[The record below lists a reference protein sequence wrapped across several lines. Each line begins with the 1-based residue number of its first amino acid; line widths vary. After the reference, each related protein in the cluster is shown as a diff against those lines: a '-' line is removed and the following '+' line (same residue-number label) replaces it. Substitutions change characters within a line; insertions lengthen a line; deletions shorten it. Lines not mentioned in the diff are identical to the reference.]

1 MVLQRLFQNPPSIP
15 LKTSFSPPFRL
26 LALFSLLLPGTASA
40 ATEVCGTLS
49 LATEWVAKE
58 SPYLVTGDIFIPAN
72 SRLRIGP
79 GVIVR
84 FAKPRPCADAK
95 GPIPQTDWSDSTY
108 TGIKAEGT
116 FYTLGTEEQPV
127 LMEPETFKTGA
138 IGWDGVRLSGHRA
151 GAAEIGFTVFR
162 GANQAVT
169 ADHGEFF
176 IHHSLFEG
184 NNTGVL
190 AGMRG
195 DVGIVNCNFT
205 GNLSAGVVIRKGSPR
220 IANNIFLGNRS
231 YGIWGDGR
239 PAIRTWNNAFWGNR
253 EEACFKCPYAVLD
266 TVRTNSNKDACDRFG
281 NLAADPMFIGSPSW
295 KAAEEVD
302 EETATPAHL
311 IKDPAMAKL
320 EADATAKRDREA
332 KEKEAEAPTGG
343 KGKGK
348 DRDGKKKAKPF
359 VQQGI
364 GPFLLSKY
372 SKLVDAGHPGGDFKD
387 RDGSR
392 NDIGMHGGP
401 MGRIAS
407 DPF

>member
-1 MVLQRLFQNPPSIP
+1 MVLQTVLLTRPIKP
-15 LKTSFSPPFRL
+15 LKSAG
-26 LALFSLLLPGTASA
+26 LALLFLLPGSA
-40 ATEVCGTLS
+40 CAVTEVCGTLS

-58 SPYLVTGDIFIPAN
+58 SPYLVTGDIFIPGN

-84 FAKPRPCADAK
+84 FAKPRPCADRKEA
-95 GPIPQTDWSDSTY
+95 IPQTDWSDSTY

-127 LMEPETFKTGA
+127 LMEPESPKAGA
-138 IGWDGVRLSGHRA
+138 IGWDGIRLSGQRS

-169 ADHGEFF
+169 ADHAGFF

-184 NNTGVL
+184 NNTGVM

-195 DVGIVNCNFT
+195 DVGIVNCNFV

-281 NLAADPMFIGSPSW
+281 NLAADPLFIGSPSW
-295 KAAEEVD
+295 KTAEASDV
-302 EETATPAHL
+302 ETSTPAHL
-311 IKDPAMAKL
+311 IKDADLAKL
-320 EADATAKRDREA
+320 EADATAKRDAEA
-332 KEKEAEAPTGG
+332 K
-343 KGKGK
+343 
-348 DRDGKKKAKPF
+348 
-359 VQQGI
+359 
-364 GPFLLSKY
+364 
-372 SKLVDAGHPGGDFKD
+372 
-387 RDGSR
+387 
-392 NDIGMHGGP
+392 
-401 MGRIAS
+401 
-407 DPF
+407 

>member
-1 MVLQRLFQNPPSIP
+1 MLLKKALTNRFSAICSLSTPLF
-15 LKTSFSPPFRL
+15 L
-26 LALFSLLLPGTASA
+26 LSGTTFA

-58 SPYLVTGDIFIPAN
+58 SPYLVTGDIYIPGN

-84 FAKPRPCADAK
+84 FAKPRPCPDQK
-95 GPIPQTDWSDSTY
+95 EPIPQTDWSDSAY
-108 TGIKAEGT
+108 TGIKADGT

-127 LMEPETFKTGA
+127 LMEPEIAKAGA
-138 IGWDGVRLSGHRA
+138 IGWDGIRLSGHRA

-169 ADHGEFF
+169 ADHAEIY

-195 DVGIVNCNFT
+195 DVGIVNCNFV
-205 GNLSAGVVIRKGSPR
+205 GNLSAGIVIRKGSPR
-220 IANNIFLGNRS
+220 IANNIFLDNRS

-266 TVRTNSNKDACDRFG
+266 TVKTNANKDACDRFG
-281 NLAADPMFIGSPSW
+281 NLAADPLFIGSPGW
-295 KAAEEVD
+295 KAAQELDV
-302 EETATPAHL
+302 ETSTPAHL
-311 IKDPAMAKL
+311 IKDQDLAKL
-320 EADATAKRDREA
+320 EADATAKREAEAAAAAMEKDKDKPSQEKA
-332 KEKEAEAPTGG
+332 KEK
-343 KGKGK
+343 K
-348 DRDGKKKAKPF
+348 KKKAKEF
-359 VQQGI
+359 VQLGN
-364 GPFLLSKY
+364 GPYLLSKY
-372 SKLVDAGHPGGDFKD
+372 SKLVDAGHPGRDFKD

-401 MGRIAS
+401 MGRIAT